1 MAWFYYNGKVS
12 VPIPVKKGLSISV
25 RGGTKFEV
33 LESTQELET
42 LMQRGLVKQTT
53 PDKKAKPVESMSIP
67 VLSIGEVMNP
77 SKMVNMFNGIV
88 DNGEQEKKEAAVIT
102 PKVVEKIEAVVETV
116 IEENVNAFVGKEV
129 EKEEDGTKE
138 IEDASPLGEDENGGR
153 VKRRRKSGST
163 STEI

>member
-1 MAWFYYNGKVS
+1 MAWFYYNGKVPA
-12 VPIPVKKGLSISV
+12 PIPVKKGLTISV

-53 PDKKAKPVESMSIP
+53 PDKKARPVASIDVPSMS
-67 VLSIGEVMNP
+67 VGDVMLP

-88 DNGEQEKKEAAVIT
+88 EA
-102 PKVVEKIEAVVETV
+102 PL
-116 IEENVNAFVGKEV
+116 EEVSEDVNAFVEKEV
-129 EKEEDGTKE
+129 EKEVDGTKE
-138 IEDASPLGEDENGGR
+138 IEDEALLGEDENGGR
-153 VKRRRKSGST
+153 VKRRRKSGSA